1 MKKYTSIL
9 FILFCFFCTTEEG
22 IAQCYPGKTVT
33 AAYATGGTGLYK
45 KDILWLTWGSKNKT
59 THPYGQ
65 DGQPLSEGSTSYA
78 SIPLGGNTYLCVEA
92 EIINIDGDPVNSY
105 SPGNYSG
112 DFLDDLYNIDGTGTN
127 NILVSGIIN
136 RENGKTSTITLKAKA
151 TIDGV
156 PIRLSGMVVADAE
169 SLSSNEYIYSTASGD
184 WTIIEVKK
192 NLRAGAYYIRKI
204 NEGNNHQRIEFQ
216 RGNDQET
223 GAIAF
228 LKFND
233 AAYLDEDLSVE
244 FTTTLKGGGLTALAI
259 GLLTPSMDLGDAP
272 ESYGSPI
279 HILHNLSTTDDG
291 IEVDGPEVNINRR
304 RGEYIPG
311 SLESINRKYLGST
324 APDADTGP
332 MHSIDAKGDDDS
344 GTAGENEEDAWPD
357 ELRRFSYKT
366 NYMPGDIISAKIKFK
381 NGSKGDHISGWI
393 DFDLSGKFDDNP
405 NKMAFK
411 RIEATD
417 VTNGFVTLKWTVPET
432 RIPYNTY
439 VRLRYFDAAEDYKSP
454 TSNVNYGEVE
464 DHRMYILTP
473 ARINPMLPS
482 KPKLNTN

>member
-22 IAQCYPGKTVT
+22 IAQCYPDKIVT

-45 KDILWLTWGSKNKT
+45 KDILWLTWGSTDKT

-65 DGQPLSEGSTSYA
+65 DGQQLEVGATSYA
-78 SIPLGGNTYLCVEA
+78 SIDLGGDTYLCVEA

-112 DFLDDLYNIDGTGTN
+112 DFLDDLYNIGGIDKQN
-127 NILVSGIIN
+127 QLVSGIIN
-136 RENGKTSTITLKAKA
+136 REKGKTSTITLKAKA

-156 PIRLSGMVVADAE
+156 PVRLSGMVVADAE
-169 SLSSNEYIYSTASGD
+169 SLNANNEFIHSTASGD

-192 NLRAGAYYIRKI
+192 NLGAGAYNIKKI
-204 NEGNNHQRIEFQ
+204 NAGNNQQKIEFQ
-216 RGNDQET
+216 RGNDNNT

-233 AAYLDEDLSVE
+233 AAYSGGDYSVE

-259 GLLTPSMDLGDAP
+259 GLLTPTMDLGDAP

-279 HILHNLSTTDDG
+279 HILHNLNTTDDG
-291 IEVDGPEVNINRR
+291 IALNTSININHNN
-304 RGEYIPG
+304 YLPG
-311 SLESINRKYLGST
+311 SLIPTDGKYLGST

-332 MHSIDAKGDDDS
+332 MHSVDAKGDDDS
-344 GTAGENEEDAWPD
+344 GTANPNEEDAWP
-357 ELRRFSYKT
+357 EEYHRFSYKA
-366 NYMPGDIISAKIKFK
+366 NYMPGDEILAKIKFK
-381 NGSKGDHISGWI
+381 NGEVGDRISGWI
-393 DFDLSGKFDDNP
+393 DFDLNGTFDESERATAEITTVDN
-405 NKMAFK
+405 NG
-411 RIEATD
+411 D
-417 VTNGFVTLKWTVPET
+417 GFVTLEWTVPET
-432 RIPYNTY
+432 RVPYNTY
-439 VRLRYFDAAEDYKSP
+439 VRLRYFDAAEDHKSP

-473 ARINPMLPS
+473 ARVNPMLPS